1 MEVVNIH
8 DPKKILIIGDSLESD
23 IKGANNMTMDSLLV
37 LTGIHQEYLYF
48 SDEENNNKKQL
59 ICKKQEGFEGL

>member
-1 MEVVNIH
+1 MEALNVH

-23 IKGANNMTMDSLLV
+23 IKGANNMKMDSLLV

-48 SDEENNNKKQL
+48 QEEINQ
-59 ICKKQEGFEGL
+59 

>member
-48 SDEENNNKKQL
+48 SDEENNNKK
-59 ICKKQEGFEGL
+59 